1 MPGSVDDYM
10 AALPDWQRRLANEL
24 VESVMQAAP
33 SLAQAIK
40 WGQPV
45 FESNGPVCYFKGHKN
60 HLTFGFWRGA
70 ALMEIDDRLETSG
83 EKMAHMKFTDESKLV
98 KSKIKKLVKAAV
110 ELNRTLG
117 NPTKSR

>member
-1 MPGSVDDYM
+1 MSGSVDEYM
-10 AALPDWQRRLANEL
+10 AALPDWQNQLAGEL
-24 VESVMQAAP
+24 VEAVMQAAP
-33 SLAQAIK
+33 SLTRSIK

-70 ALMEIDDRLETSG
+70 ALIEIDDRLESSG
-83 EKMAHMKFTDESKLV
+83 EKMAHMKLTEGSNLV

-117 NPTKSR
+117 NPTRKG